1 MDLTTL
7 TMDEL
12 SQLVEA
18 EKARRRD
25 EARASLEEI
34 AAKHGYTLDELIR
47 PRPKRGYTRNRV
59 TNLPYGQLS
68 REVIAM
74 LREGKSVK
82 EIRSHFGI
90 KNTGAIYAYAKR
102 AGIVIRDG
110 KVVAQ

>member
-25 EARASLEEI
+25 EARASLEEF
-34 AAKHGYTLDELIR
+34 ASKHGYTLDEL
-47 PRPKRGYTRNRV
+47 GYRRNRV
-59 TNLPYGQLS
+59 TDLPPGQVR
-68 REVIAM
+68 REIIAM
-74 LREGKSVK
+74 LREGKTVS
-82 EIRSHFGI
+82 EIRNHFGY
-90 KNTGAIYAYAKR
+90 KNSGAIYSCAKR

-110 KVVAQ
+110 KAVAQ